1 MMYGNRTVTAVG
13 KSLQGLRRIVK
24 SSYRREGASRV
35 VLAQVIVD
43 GLQIHRRQPEPTE
56 CASGLEHPVD
66 PGVHLPFLDELA
78 TRDLVDSH

>member
-1 MMYGNRTVTAVG
+1 
-13 KSLQGLRRIVK
+13 
-24 SSYRREGASRV
+24 